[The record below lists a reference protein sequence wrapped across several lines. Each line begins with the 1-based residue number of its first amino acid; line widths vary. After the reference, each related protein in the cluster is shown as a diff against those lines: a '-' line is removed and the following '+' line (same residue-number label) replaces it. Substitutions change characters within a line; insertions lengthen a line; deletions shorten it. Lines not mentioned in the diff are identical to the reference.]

1 MGRVSGM
8 KEIEE
13 TVSDELSD
21 TARRIKKMGGKKK

>member
-13 TVSDELSD
+13 TVSDELRD